1 MDEREYELMMAAAGY
16 KVKKRQRR
24 KPKLEINITP
34 ELLHREKIRKLNETL
49 DSVGG
54 HRAKAAELLGITERT
69 LYRWLRE
76 DKRGY

>member
-1 MDEREYELMMAAAGY
+1 MDRREYELIMAAAGY

-24 KPKLEINITP
+24 KPKLKIDITP
-34 ELLHREKIRKLNETL
+34 ELLHREKIRLLNETL
-49 DSVGG
+49 NSVGG